1 MKPRQLQFFLL
12 EFTLSLVILSVAL
25 VVALNLFAVSAHQ
38 HTQTLA
44 LRSLSQT
51 MAQEA
56 EWLRH
61 PDSDWDLRYPQN
73 LMTTTFNVNGQIA
86 DEAVYTLTV
95 TRSSTQALETA
106 TLVLKENDRVW
117 LTLRVVREVTP

>member
-25 VVALNLFAVSAHQ
+25 VVALNLFAVSAKQ

-44 LRSLSQT
+44 LRQLSQT
-51 MAQEA
+51 LVQEA

-61 PDSDWDLRYPQN
+61 PESDWDLRYPQA
-73 LMTTTFNVNGQIA
+73 LTSTTYDQHGTASEI
-86 DEAVYTLTV
+86 AVYTITV
-95 TRSSTQALETA
+95 QRSISGNKEMA
-106 TLVLKENDRVW
+106 TLTLIDEGTIR
-117 LTLRVVREVTP
+117 LTLQVVREVTP

>member
-25 VVALNLFAVSAHQ
+25 VVALNLFAVSARQ
-38 HTQTLA
+38 HTQTLT
-44 LRSLSQT
+44 LRALSQT

-61 PDSDWDLRYPQN
+61 PDSDWDLRYPEN
-73 LMTTTFNVNGQIA
+73 VTSITYTVNGEVG
-86 DEAVYTLTV
+86 DEAAYLLTV
-95 TRSSTQALETA
+95 TRTSTPTLETA
-106 TLVLKENDRVW
+106 TLILKEDDHVW
-117 LTLRVVREVTP
+117 LTLRVVRELTP

>member
-25 VVALNLFAVSAHQ
+25 VVALNLFAVSARQ

>member
-25 VVALNLFAVSAHQ
+25 VVALNLFTISARQ
-38 HTQTLA
+38 HTQTLT
-44 LRSLSQT
+44 LRTLSQT

-61 PDSDWDLRYPQN
+61 PDSDWALRYPQN
-73 LMTTTFNVNGQIA
+73 ITATAYDVRGHVSDQAI
-86 DEAVYTLTV
+86 YTLTV
-95 TRSSTQALETA
+95 TRTSTLTLETA
-106 TLVLKENDRVW
+106 TLVLKEGEHLW
-117 LTLRVVREVTP
+117 LTLRVVRELTP

>member
-25 VVALNLFAVSAHQ
+25 VVALNLFAVSARQ

-117 LTLRVVREVTP
+117 LTLRVVREVIP